1 MNGNA
6 TPLVSL
12 AIICYR
18 QEKFVADALKSAL
31 AQTYSPLE
39 IIVSDDCSPDGTY
52 EVVKAV
58 AENYS
63 GPHKLII
70 NRNPGNLGL
79 AGNVNKVWEL
89 AHGEL
94 VIFQGGDDISLPH
107 RAISLVTA
115 WQSRVPRP
123 DLVYSAVK
131 LIDEDGKEIGE
142 RLEVVKETPAP
153 IGTITGKN
161 VFIAGGCAAAYSRGL
176 HDKVGPLDRAVV
188 SEDFVYSFRALL
200 GNGVVGVSDPL
211 VLYRQHGESIIGS
224 FRTRKTSSKRKR
236 DMPMMKAGLANF
248 REHRKALN
256 VYGSKSFMLRLILSR
271 RITSLEVEIS
281 AENASR
287 WQIVGIATWAMATI
301 RLRLALALLTRLIN

>member
-107 RAISLVTA
+107 RAISLVAA
-115 WQSRVPRP
+115 WQSRLPRP

-142 RLEVVKETPAP
+142 RLEVVKETPTP
-153 IGTITGKN
+153 MGTITGKN
-161 VFIAGGCAAAYSRGL
+161 VFIAGGCAAAYTREL

-224 FRTRKTSSKRKR
+224 FRARKSSSKRKR
-236 DMPMMKAGLANF
+236 DLPMMKAGLANL
-248 REHRKALN
+248 REHRKALS
-256 VYGSKSFMLRLILSR
+256 VYGSKNFILRLILSR
-271 RITSLEVEIS
+271 RIASLEVEIS
-281 AENASR
+281 SENASR
-287 WQIVGIATWAMATI
+287 CQIVGIAAWAMATI
-301 RLRLALALLTRLIN
+301 RLRLTVALLARLFN